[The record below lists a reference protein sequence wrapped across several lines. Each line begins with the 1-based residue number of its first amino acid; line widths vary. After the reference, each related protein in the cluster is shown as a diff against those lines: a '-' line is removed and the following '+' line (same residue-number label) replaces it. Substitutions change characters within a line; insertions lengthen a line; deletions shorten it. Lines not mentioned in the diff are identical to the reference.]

1 MDCAFENMCRTC
13 MNEGGNLVSINKL
26 YNREERVISYAEM
39 LSSFMTS
46 NVDDDTL
53 PRKMCQNCVKQLLVA
68 YSFKQICESS
78 YATLLE
84 CTKDPNIEY
93 IKENVGDVSDVDV
106 KIAKMFNS
114 EDSEP
119 EEEEV
124 AFEMTE
130 EFLKDEFAVSDSEDF
145 DDPQPSYESLLKSEN
160 YKLTKEEPE
169 NAFDTAAVNNFNII
183 RTRNKKLSRDEDI
196 QVDNLISNKKTKPDK
211 CYTCQLCN
219 KKFAKFQTYQK
230 HKKFHSTLKCT
241 ICDKVLRSLFGLRY
255 HMQVHNNI
263 RNYKCTFENCNKR
276 FRLKQ
281 ALKKHLSVHNKEP
294 NHLCMI
300 CGKTYATY
308 DSLHYHL
315 RNHRGERPYL
325 CIQCGKTFKQ
335 SSHLKNHMWNHTGI
349 KPYKCKTCGKR
360 YTTGFQLS
368 KHSRKYCNNPAYQS
382 EVKSEENVPNP
393 TFQSERKVE
402 DVVKNEARIG
412 NEFTGY

>member
-1 MDCAFENMCRTC
+1 
-13 MNEGGNLVSINKL
+13 
-26 YNREERVISYAEM
+26 
-39 LSSFMTS
+39 
-46 NVDDDTL
+46 
-53 PRKMCQNCVKQLLVA
+53 MCQNCVKQLLVA
-68 YSFKQICESS
+68 YFFKQICESS

-93 IKENVGDVSDVDV
+93 IKENVGDVDDVEV
-106 KIAKMFNS
+106 KIEKMFNS
-114 EDSEP
+114 DNSESD
-119 EEEEV
+119 EV
-124 AFEMTE
+124 AFEMTA
-130 EFLKDEFAVSDSEDF
+130 EFLKDEFAVSDSDEAT
-145 DDPQPSYESLLKSEN
+145 QPSYESVLESDN
-160 YKLTKEEPE
+160 YKLTEEEPE
-169 NAFDTAAVNNFNII
+169 NGFNVAAVNNLSSI
-183 RTRNKKLSRDEDI
+183 RTRNKKLSRVEDI
-196 QVDNLISNKKTKPDK
+196 QVDNLISTKKTKADK
-211 CYTCQLCN
+211 YYTCQLCN
-219 KKFAKFQTYQK
+219 KKFAKLQTFHK

-241 ICDKVLRSLFGLRY
+241 ICNKELRSLFGLRY

-294 NHLCMI
+294 NHLCML

-325 CIQCGKTFKQ
+325 CVHCGKTFKQ

-368 KHSRKYCNNPAYQS
+368 KHSRKYCNNPAYVPEPQLEDNMVTD
-382 EVKSEENVPNP
+382 EV
-393 TFQSERKVE
+393 
-402 DVVKNEARIG
+402 AIG
-412 NEFTGY
+412 IECRVYN